1 MRALAIRESL
11 SPLTRTGGYP
21 RNTEAGHGRTSSKF
35 PDLEPL
41 AKAVV
46 SYLKSDTLFIQ
57 TNKPF
62 LEGEEIARGVTVFY
76 DKENENEVVGV
87 MIDHA
92 ETVLKP
98 FVDAILAK
106 HGVSRGTIRPGDSH
120 TWLVP
125 PTVSPPKPPPTPAG
139 TFCNLKIDG
148 SLGISPNPT
157 AGLGALLAAPV
168 LPDDLLH
175 LGRAGQ
181 CHALSG
187 TAPGRDSGMY
197 A

>member
-1 MRALAIRESL
+1 MAEPAV
-11 SPLTRTGGYP
+11 
-21 RNTEAGHGRTSSKF
+21 NF

-92 ETVLKP
+92 EDRAQTFRGRNPGQARRKPGSNLGQAIHVLGWSRRP
-98 FVDAILAK
+98 SHRRSRLQPPLERFVTQK
-106 HGVSRGTIRPGDSH
+106 SNGSRR
-120 TWLVP
+120 
-125 PTVSPPKPPPTPAG
+125 
-139 TFCNLKIDG
+139 
-148 SLGISPNPT
+148 ISPNPT
-157 AGLGALLAAPV
+157 AGLGALLPAPV

-187 TAPGRDSGMY
+187 TAPGKDSGM
-197 A
+197 

>member
-1 MRALAIRESL
+1 MAEPAV
-11 SPLTRTGGYP
+11 
-21 RNTEAGHGRTSSKF
+21 NF

-106 HGVSRGTIRPGDSH
+106 HGVSRG
-120 TWLVP
+120 
-125 PTVSPPKPPPTPAG
+125 PT
-139 TFCNLKIDG
+139 
-148 SLGISPNPT
+148 
-157 AGLGALLAAPV
+157 
-168 LPDDLLH
+168 
-175 LGRAGQ
+175 
-181 CHALSG
+181 
-187 TAPGRDSGMY
+187 
-197 A
+197 